1 MHTGTVVAGVVGL
14 TMPRFCLFGDTVNT
28 ASRME
33 SNGEAL
39 KIHISEQCKAAL
51 DRIGGYVTESRGRIL
66 MKGKGEVVTYWL
78 IGATEKAVQR
88 REVDIRDLPPP
99 LFCRPR
105 RSPKLNCDSRQPS
118 FIGAPYFGNFDCLF
132 SDLDQSMK
140 FTLPGGGV
148 GGGGTGSRRQSSVPR
163 PEAESTYSLQ
173 GSVHGQK
180 GGSPRPSHK
189 KLDRSP
195 LYLNNESSYVL
206 CQSDLDQFDLNRKPL
221 AMVRPRQIL
230 SSLKSNEELPL
241 FRDPNSNLR
250 ESKSLDRI
258 PSQLRKRH
266 DAKEQAKMEKL
277 SSRSLDCGVAM
288 IVSDDADFEPE
299 LSRKISSK
307 HLNNNCNGS
316 IGLEDPKCPLLL
328 RQGSLNSPHDDS
340 MSQQTKRWRSLETVG
355 GDEDVE
361 NKKSFTRNSIKSWL
375 VGFFQSNG
383 LRSSN
388 SSLRKVGVVQ
398 NTVKEL
404 AGFSELPSSP
414 ENESI
419 V

>member
-1 MHTGTVVAGVVGL
+1 MHA
-14 TMPRFCLFGDTVNT
+14 
-28 ASRME
+28 
-33 SNGEAL
+33 
-39 KIHISEQCKAAL
+39 
-51 DRIGGYVTESRGRIL
+51 
-66 MKGKGEVVTYWL
+66 
-78 IGATEKAVQR
+78 
-88 REVDIRDLPPP
+88 
-99 LFCRPR
+99 
-105 RSPKLNCDSRQPS
+105 
-118 FIGAPYFGNFDCLF
+118 
-132 SDLDQSMK
+132 
-140 FTLPGGGV
+140 
-148 GGGGTGSRRQSSVPR
+148 
-163 PEAESTYSLQ
+163 
-173 GSVHGQK
+173 QK
-180 GGSPRPSHK
+180 NSPRPSHR

-195 LYLNNESSYVL
+195 LYLNNGSHNVL
-206 CQSDLDQFDLNRKPL
+206 CQSDLDHFDINRKPL

-230 SSLKSNEELPL
+230 SSLKSNEEFPS
-241 FRDPNSNLR
+241 RDPNSNL
-250 ESKSLDRI
+250 SKSLDRF
-258 PSQLRKRH
+258 PSQKRQ
-266 DAKEQAKMEKL
+266 DVKVPTKMEKL

-288 IVSDDADFEPE
+288 IVSDDTNYEPK

-316 IGLEDPKCPLLL
+316 IALEDPKCPLLL

-340 MSQQTKRWRSLETVG
+340 MLQTKRWRSLETVG

>member
-1 MHTGTVVAGVVGL
+1 M
-14 TMPRFCLFGDTVNT
+14 
-28 ASRME
+28 
-33 SNGEAL
+33 
-39 KIHISEQCKAAL
+39 
-51 DRIGGYVTESRGRIL
+51 
-66 MKGKGEVVTYWL
+66 
-78 IGATEKAVQR
+78 
-88 REVDIRDLPPP
+88 
-99 LFCRPR
+99 
-105 RSPKLNCDSRQPS
+105 
-118 FIGAPYFGNFDCLF
+118 
-132 SDLDQSMK
+132 
-140 FTLPGGGV
+140 
-148 GGGGTGSRRQSSVPR
+148 
-163 PEAESTYSLQ
+163 
-173 GSVHGQK
+173 
-180 GGSPRPSHK
+180 
-189 KLDRSP
+189 P
-195 LYLNNESSYVL
+195 LYLNNGSHSVL
-206 CQSDLDQFDLNRKPL
+206 CQSDLEHFELSRKPL

-230 SSLKSNEELPL
+230 SSLKSNEEFSTL
-241 FRDPNSNLR
+241 RDPNSNLR
-250 ESKSLDRI
+250 ESKSLDRF
-258 PSQLRKRH
+258 PSQLRKRQ
-266 DAKEQAKMEKL
+266 DNVKIPIKMEKL

-288 IVSDDADFEPE
+288 IVNDYPNVEPK

-316 IGLEDPKCPLLL
+316 IALEDPKCPLLL

-340 MSQQTKRWRSLETVG
+340 MLQTKRWRSLETVG

>member
-1 MHTGTVVAGVVGL
+1 MGFLVTKKNYF
-14 TMPRFCLFGDTVNT
+14 P
-28 ASRME
+28 
-33 SNGEAL
+33 
-39 KIHISEQCKAAL
+39 IS
-51 DRIGGYVTESRGRIL
+51 
-66 MKGKGEVVTYWL
+66 
-78 IGATEKAVQR
+78 
-88 REVDIRDLPPP
+88 
-99 LFCRPR
+99 
-105 RSPKLNCDSRQPS
+105 
-118 FIGAPYFGNFDCLF
+118 
-132 SDLDQSMK
+132 
-140 FTLPGGGV
+140 GGGV
-148 GGGGTGSRRQSSVPR
+148 GGGSRRQSSVPR
-163 PEAESTYSLQ
+163 PEGESTYSLQ
-173 GSVHGQK
+173 GSLHAQK
-180 GGSPRPSHK
+180 NSPRPSHR

-195 LYLNNESSYVL
+195 LYLNNGSNNVL
-206 CQSDLDQFDLNRKPL
+206 CQSDLDHFELNRKPL

-230 SSLKSNEELPL
+230 SSLKSNEELPS

-250 ESKSLDRI
+250 ESKSLDRF
-258 PSQLRKRH
+258 PSHLRKRQ
-266 DAKEQAKMEKL
+266 DVKVETKMEKL
-277 SSRSLDCGVAM
+277 SSRSLDCGVSM
-288 IVSDDADFEPE
+288 IVSDDTNYEPK

-316 IGLEDPKCPLLL
+316 IVSENPKCPLLL

-340 MSQQTKRWRSLETVG
+340 MLQTKRWRSLETVG

>member
-1 MHTGTVVAGVVGL
+1 MQ
-14 TMPRFCLFGDTVNT
+14 N
-28 ASRME
+28 
-33 SNGEAL
+33 
-39 KIHISEQCKAAL
+39 KW
-51 DRIGGYVTESRGRIL
+51 
-66 MKGKGEVVTYWL
+66 KGSQL
-78 IGATEKAVQR
+78 IE
-88 REVDIRDLPPP
+88 
-99 LFCRPR
+99 
-105 RSPKLNCDSRQPS
+105 
-118 FIGAPYFGNFDCLF
+118 FIFDNLG
-132 SDLDQSMK
+132 
-140 FTLPGGGV
+140 P
-148 GGGGTGSRRQSSVPR
+148 GGTGSRRQSSVPR

-173 GSVHGQK
+173 GSLHAQRN
-180 GGSPRPSHK
+180 SPRPSHR

-195 LYLNNESSYVL
+195 LYLNNGSNNVL
-206 CQSDLDQFDLNRKPL
+206 CQSDLDHFELNRKPL

-230 SSLKSNEELPL
+230 SSLKSNEELL
-241 FRDPNSNLR
+241 SSYRDPNSNLR
-250 ESKSLDRI
+250 ESKSLDRF
-258 PSQLRKRH
+258 PSQLRRRQQDVKV
-266 DAKEQAKMEKL
+266 QNKMQKL

-288 IVSDDADFEPE
+288 IVNDDDDDANFEPK
-299 LSRKISSK
+299 LISRKISSK

-316 IGLEDPKCPLLL
+316 LALEDPKCPLLL

-340 MSQQTKRWRSLETVG
+340 MLQTKRWRSLETVG
-355 GDEDVE
+355 GEEDVE

>member
-1 MHTGTVVAGVVGL
+1 MH
-14 TMPRFCLFGDTVNT
+14 
-28 ASRME
+28 
-33 SNGEAL
+33 
-39 KIHISEQCKAAL
+39 
-51 DRIGGYVTESRGRIL
+51 
-66 MKGKGEVVTYWL
+66 
-78 IGATEKAVQR
+78 
-88 REVDIRDLPPP
+88 
-99 LFCRPR
+99 
-105 RSPKLNCDSRQPS
+105 
-118 FIGAPYFGNFDCLF
+118 
-132 SDLDQSMK
+132 
-140 FTLPGGGV
+140 FTLGGGV
-148 GGGGTGSRRQSSVPR
+148 GGGGCGGTGSRRQSSVPR
-163 PEAESTYSLQ
+163 PDSESTYSLQ
-173 GSVHGQK
+173 GSLHD
-180 GGSPRPSHK
+180 RPSHR

-195 LYLNNESSYVL
+195 LYLNNGSHNVL
-206 CQSDLDQFDLNRKPL
+206 CQELEHSELNRKPL

-230 SSLKSNEELPL
+230 SSLKSNEEFPT

-250 ESKSLDRI
+250 ECQSLDRF
-258 PSQLRKRH
+258 PSQLRKQP
-266 DAKEQAKMEKL
+266 DAKVTTKMEKL

-288 IVSDDADFEPE
+288 IVSDDANFEPK

-307 HLNNNCNGS
+307 HINNNCNGS
-316 IGLEDPKCPLLL
+316 IALEDPKCPLLL

-340 MSQQTKRWRSLETVG
+340 MLQTKRWRSLETVG

-361 NKKSFTRNSIKSWL
+361 HKKSFTRNSIKSWL